1 LKIRHPQ
8 CILRG
13 NSTSRRKS
21 GSQGGFGVKLRI

>member
-1 LKIRHPQ
+1 
-8 CILRG
+8 LRG